1 MSNDIFADLDKVRID
16 QTFDD
21 ISVEEVYTTIPCR
34 KPGKVEFF
42 RANPDPRM
50 REKFL
55 LLEHQEAG
63 KYGAEKYLVMPDIV
77 SQIRDEPGIRPY
89 LIVPCVGRPTD
100 TPFLW
105 PLKVP
110 NNTTNAGV
118 SWILS
123 ALEVMKQSEENWV
136 RIESRQQMQGYTC
149 CISKAGWPG
158 PRFPDLT
165 LPEML
170 KLAFP
175 EDRIIASTTHPVIR
189 SLRGEI

>member
-63 KYGAEKYLVMPDIV
+63 KHGTDNYLVMPDIV
-77 SQIRDEPGIRPY
+77 SQTRDVPGIRPY

-100 TPFLW
+100 APFLW

-110 NNTTNAGV
+110 TSSSNQGA
-118 SWILS
+118 SWNLS

-149 CISKAGWPG
+149 CISKAGWPE

>member
-1 MSNDIFADLDKVRID
+1 MLTDIFNDLDEVRID
-16 QTFDD
+16 QAFDD
-21 ISVEEVYTTIPCR
+21 ISAEEVYTTIPCR
-34 KPGKVEFF
+34 KPGKSEFF
-42 RANPDPRM
+42 RANPDPTM
-50 REKFL
+50 RENFL
-55 LLEHQEAG
+55 LLEYQEAG
-63 KYGAEKYLVMPDIV
+63 KYGKDNYLVMPDIV
-77 SQIRDEPGIRPY
+77 SQIRDVPGIRPF
-89 LIVPCVGRPTD
+89 LIVPCVGRPID

-110 NNTTNAGV
+110 NNTTNAGA

-136 RIESRQQMQGYTC
+136 RIESRHQMQGYTC
-149 CISKAGWPG
+149 CISKAGWPE

-165 LPEML
+165 LQEML

-175 EDRIIASTTHPVIR
+175 EDRIIASSNHAVIK